1 MATPLRSKSLA
12 GCYSFSVT
20 SETSVE
26 EKPEKLSYKS
36 QLDTL
41 RLIAVML
48 VFHFHAGV
56 FIEHNGNIFPYGALG
71 VQIFFVLSGF
81 LITRILEA
89 NHTGDLWLDL
99 KTFYIRRCLRIFPA
113 YYALIIFLLLIGQL
127 PFPIFQFTYLFNL
140 KVFLDKGFTGTIV
153 HFWSLCV
160 EEQFYLLYPL
170 ALLLTP
176 KKWRVI
182 LLVLMIVASVVA
194 NYFASKQFSDRPYYM
209 LLPVCGQFLL
219 WGCLAGHAQLRG
231 WGEKTSGTYLM
242 IAGAILQAVDQY
254 LVLSTTG
261 FADKNDLFWFRN
273 YTLSAFSIALFVLG
287 LWQTKNALILNVFN
301 YRPFAYLGK
310 ISYGI
315 YLYHPIAFV
324 LRAMICYFLPQAS
337 VVNGEFVAFV
347 ITIGWAILSWQFFE
361 SRVLKLKDRFAYR
374 EKVSQEERAA

>member
-1 MATPLRSKSLA
+1 
-12 GCYSFSVT
+12 VT
-20 SETSVE
+20 TESSIDNNSER
-26 EKPEKLSYKS
+26 LSYKS

-56 FIEHNGNIFPYGALG
+56 FLEHNGNHFPYGALG

-89 NHTGDLWLDL
+89 NQTGALLSDL
-99 KTFYIRRCLRIFPA
+99 KTFYVRRCLRIFPA
-113 YYALIIFLLLIGQL
+113 YYALIFFLLLIGQL
-127 PFPIFQFTYLFNL
+127 PFPLFQFTYLFNL
-140 KVFLDKGFTGTIV
+140 KVFLDKGFTGTVV

-176 KKWRVI
+176 KKLRVVLFSI
-182 LLVLMIVASVVA
+182 LIVASIAA
-194 NYFASKQFSDRPYYM
+194 NFYAHAVFNDRPYYM

-219 WGCLAGHAQLRG
+219 FGCLAGHAQLRG
-231 WGEKTSGTYLM
+231 WTNKVSGTHLM
-242 IAGAILQAVDQY
+242 IAGVILQAIDQY
-254 LVLSTTG
+254 LVLSTQG
-261 FADKNDLFWFRN
+261 FSDKNDLFWYRN

-287 LWQTKNALILNVFN
+287 LWQTRNALVLKIFN

-315 YLYHPIAFV
+315 YLYHPFGFV
-324 LRAMICYFLPQAS
+324 LRAMICYFMPAAKI
-337 VVNGEFVAFV
+337 VNGEFVAFV
-347 ITIGWAILSWQFFE
+347 ITIVWSILSWQFFE
-361 SRVLKLKDRFAYR
+361 SRVLKLKERFAYR
-374 EKVSQEERAA
+374 GEVSQEVKAA

>member
-1 MATPLRSKSLA
+1 MTNQSS
-12 GCYSFSVT
+12 T
-20 SETSVE
+20 DTNSE
-26 EKPEKLSYKS
+26 LLGYKS

-56 FIEHNGNIFPYGALG
+56 FLQHNGNSFPYGALG

-89 NHTGDLWLDL
+89 NQTGVLLTDL

-113 YYALIIFLLLIGQL
+113 YYLLITFLLLLGQL
-127 PFPIFQFTYLFNL
+127 PFPLYQFTYLFNL
-140 KVFLDKGFTGTIV
+140 KVFLDGGFTGTIV

-170 ALLLTP
+170 ALLLVP
-176 KKWRVI
+176 RRFRI
-182 LLVLMIVASVVA
+182 YLLVFLLVASMVA
-194 NYFASKQFSDRPYYM
+194 NYFAGKYCTDRPYYM

-231 WGEKTSGTYLM
+231 WTEKVNGTALFV
-242 IAGAILQAVDQY
+242 AGLIFQSVDQF
-254 LVLSTTG
+254 LVLNTKG
-261 FADKNDLFWFRN
+261 FSDLNDLFWFRQ
-273 YTLSAFSIALFVLG
+273 YALSGFSLALIVLG
-287 LWQTKNALILNVFN
+287 LWQTKNRLLLKVFN

-315 YLYHPIAFV
+315 YLYHPFAFV
-324 LRAMICYFLPQAS
+324 VYILICYFSAPFKA
-337 VVNGEFVAFV
+337 VNGELIAFLV
-347 ITIGWAILSWQFFE
+347 TVTWSILSWQLFE
-361 SRVLKLKDRFAYR
+361 SRVLKLKDLYAYR
-374 EKVSQEERAA
+374 GGARTDITS

>member
-1 MATPLRSKSLA
+1 MTAENAIDNKSERLA
-12 GCYSFSVT
+12 
-20 SETSVE
+20 
-26 EKPEKLSYKS
+26 YKS

-56 FIEHNGNIFPYGALG
+56 FLQHNGNLFPYGALG

-89 NHTGDLWLDL
+89 NQTGVLLLDL

-113 YYALIIFLLLIGQL
+113 YYLLISFLLLIGQL
-127 PFPIFQFTYLFNL
+127 PFPLFQFTYLFNL
-140 KVFLDKGFTGTIV
+140 KVFLDKGFTGTVV

-176 KKWRVI
+176 KQMRVY
-182 LLVLMIVASVVA
+182 LLCALIVASVVTNFYA
-194 NYFASKQFSDRPYYM
+194 QKAFNDTPYYM

-231 WGEKTSGTYLM
+231 WADKVSGTHLM
-242 IAGAILQAVDQY
+242 ILGLILQAADQY
-254 LVLSTTG
+254 LVLSTEG
-261 FADKNDLFWFRN
+261 FAEKNDLFWFRN

-287 LWQTKNALILNVFN
+287 LWQTKNVLILKVFN

-315 YLYHPIAFV
+315 YLYHPFAFV
-324 LRAMICYFLPQAS
+324 IYALICYFAPAAKAI
-337 VVNGEFVAFV
+337 NGELVAFIV
-347 ITIGWAILSWQFFE
+347 TIFWSILSWQLFE
-361 SRVLKLKDRFAYR
+361 SRVLKLKERYAYR
-374 EKVSQEERAA
+374 SQASSSTS

>member
-1 MATPLRSKSLA
+1 
-12 GCYSFSVT
+12 VT
-20 SETSVE
+20 NQNSADTTER
-26 EKPEKLSYKS
+26 LSYKS

-56 FIEHNGNIFPYGALG
+56 FLQHNGNSFPYGALG

-89 NHTGDLWLDL
+89 NQTGSLPADL

-113 YYALIIFLLLIGQL
+113 YYLLISLLLLIGQL
-127 PFPIFQFTYLFNL
+127 PFPAYQFTYLFNL

-176 KKWRVI
+176 KRFRVYLLSI
-182 LLVLMIVASVVA
+182 LLVASMVA
-194 NYFASKQFSDRPYYM
+194 NYFASKNFSDRPYYM

-231 WGEKTSGTYLM
+231 WGNKVSGTLLM
-242 IAGAILQAVDQY
+242 IIGLILQAIDQY
-254 LVLSTTG
+254 FVLTTTG
-261 FADKNDLFWFRN
+261 FADTNDLFWFRQ
-273 YTLSAFSIALFVLG
+273 YTLSALSIALFVLG
-287 LWQTKNALILNVFN
+287 LWETKNGIVLMVFN

-310 ISYGI
+310 VSYGI
-315 YLYHPIAFV
+315 YLYHPF
-324 LRAMICYFLPQAS
+324 
-337 VVNGEFVAFV
+337 AFV
-347 ITIGWAILSWQFFE
+347 IYMMLCYFFPLFKTMNGELVAFIVTIVWSILSWQFFE
-361 SRVLKLKDRFAYR
+361 SRVLKLKERFAYR
-374 EKVSQEERAA
+374 QENSLGQGH

>member
-1 MATPLRSKSLA
+1 M

-20 SETSVE
+20 TESSIDKST
-26 EKPEKLSYKS
+26 EKLGYKS

-56 FIEHNGNIFPYGALG
+56 YIEHNGNMFPYGALG

-89 NHTGDLWLDL
+89 NQTGNLLLDL

-113 YYALIIFLLLIGQL
+113 YYATISFLLLIGQL
-127 PFPIFQFTYLFNL
+127 PFPIWQFTYLFNI
-140 KVFLDKGFTGTIV
+140 KIFLDHGFTGTIV

-176 KKWRVI
+176 KNGRVVLLSI
-182 LLVLMIVASVVA
+182 LIVLSVVA
-194 NYFASKQFSDRPYYM
+194 NYFGHQNFSDRPYYM

-219 WGCLAGHAQLRG
+219 FGCLAGHAQLRG
-231 WGEKTSGTYLM
+231 WGSKINGTHLM
-242 IAGAILQAVDQY
+242 IAGLILQAIDQY
-254 LVLSTTG
+254 FVFSQP
-261 FADKNDLFWFRN
+261 FQERNELFWYRP
-273 YTLSAFSIALFVLG
+273 YTLSAVSIAIFVLG
-287 LWQTKNALILNVFN
+287 LWQTKNPVILKVFN
-301 YRPFAYLGK
+301 YLPFTYLGK

-315 YLYHPIAFV
+315 YLYHPLAFV
-324 LRAMICYFLPQAS
+324 IRNMICIFLPAAKA
-337 VVNGEFVAFV
+337 VNGEFLAFV
-347 ITIGWAILSWQFFE
+347 ITMIWSILSWQFVETYF
-361 SRVLKLKDRFAYR
+361 LQFKDCFAYR
-374 EKVSQEERAA
+374 GKAPVTAVNDQ

>member
-1 MATPLRSKSLA
+1 M
-12 GCYSFSVT
+12 T
-20 SETSVE
+20 SETSIAE
-26 EKPEKLSYKS
+26 NPEKLGYKS

-56 FIEHNGNIFPYGALG
+56 FLQHDGNMFPFGALG

-89 NHTGDLWLDL
+89 NQTGNLLTDL
-99 KTFYIRRCLRIFPA
+99 KTFYVRRCLRIFPA
-113 YYALIIFLLLIGQL
+113 YYLLIAFLLLIGQL
-127 PFPIFQFTYLFNL
+127 PFPVYQFTYLFNL

-176 KKWRVI
+176 KQLRICLLSI
-182 LLVLMIVASVVA
+182 LIVASMMA
-194 NYFASKQFSDRPYYM
+194 NLYSSKNFSDRPYYM

-231 WGEKTSGTYLM
+231 WGEKTNSTCLIFFGL
-242 IAGAILQAVDQY
+242 ILQAIDQY
-254 LVLSTTG
+254 FVFGSKSI
-261 FADKNDLFWFRN
+261 ADINDQFWFRP
-273 YTLSAFSIALFVLG
+273 YTLSAFSLALIVFG
-287 LWQTKNALILNVFN
+287 LWETKNTLILKVFN

-315 YLYHPIAFV
+315 YLYHPFAFV
-324 LRAMICYFLPQAS
+324 VRAVICYLVPALNA
-337 VVNGEFVAFV
+337 VNGELVAFAV
-347 ITIGWAILSWQFFE
+347 TIAWSILSWQFFE
-361 SRVLKLKDRFAYR
+361 SHLLKLKKRFAYALKR
-374 EKVSQEERAA
+374 QQEEPVT